1 MAFNNNTNAP
11 DFNATLLS
19 GEKIQLSE
27 MIKTQSV
34 CIIFLRFLGCPLTR
48 LRLAELE
55 KEIEQYTAN
64 ELKLIV
70 VFESTVDRTQKYTT
84 RKGLTMD
91 IIVDKE
97 RKLYDLFDVNSG
109 GLVTMLNP
117 NMLKKVGEATIKG
130 HMHGAF
136 EGNELQL
143 PAAFIINKEQNFSY
157 VNYGEHPA
165 DAVETDSILL
175 NMSA

>member
-1 MAFNNNTNAP
+1 MAYTIDTLAP
-11 DFNATLLS
+11 DFSATLVN
-19 GEKIQLSE
+19 GEAAQLTE

-34 CIIFLRFLGCPLTR
+34 CVIFLRFLGCPLTR

-55 KEIEQYTAN
+55 KEIEKYEIN

-70 VFESTVDRTQKYTT
+70 VFESTVARTEKYMT

-91 IIVDKE
+91 IIVDE
-97 RKLYDLFDVNSG
+97 QRKLYDLFDVQPG
-109 GLVTMLNP
+109 GLKTMLNP
-117 NMLKKVGEATIKG
+117 NMLKKAGEATIKG

-143 PAAFIINKEQNFSY
+143 PAAFIINKEQKFSY

-165 DAVETDSILL
+165 DAVATDSILL
-175 NMSA
+175 NMTA

>member
-1 MAFNNNTNAP
+1 MTFSINTSAP
-11 DFNATLLS
+11 DFTAKLVN
-19 GEKIQLSE
+19 GEEIQLTE

-55 KEIEQYTAN
+55 KEIEKYKTS

-70 VFESTVDRTQKYTT
+70 VFESTVERTQKYMT

-91 IIVDKE
+91 IVVDE
-97 RKLYDLFDVNSG
+97 QRKLYDMFDVKPG
-109 GLVTMLNP
+109 GFMKMLNP
-117 NMLKKVGEATIKG
+117 GVLKKSGEATIKG
-130 HMHGAF
+130 HLHGAF

-143 PAAFIINKEQNFSY
+143 PAAFIIDKDQQFSY

-165 DAVETDSILL
+165 DAVATDSILL